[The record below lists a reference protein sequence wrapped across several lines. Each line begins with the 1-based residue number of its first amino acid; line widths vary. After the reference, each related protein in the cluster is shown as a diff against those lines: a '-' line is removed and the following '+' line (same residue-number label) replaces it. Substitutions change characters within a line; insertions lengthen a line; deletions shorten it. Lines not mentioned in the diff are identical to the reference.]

1 MDAELAERVERAI
14 RADGRYP
21 PEAFE
26 FLHQGLERAT
36 REQRAEGAAERSG
49 HVSGQE
55 LCIALRR
62 LAVERWGPLAGAVL
76 RSWNIR
82 GTRDFGEMVYLMIEI
97 GLMGKQDS
105 DSIDDFNNVYDFREA
120 FGRYRLEIAADAEE
134 D

>member
-1 MDAELAERVERAI
+1 MDAELAERVEQAI

-26 FLHQGLERAT
+26 FLNQGLERAV
-36 REQRAEGAAERSG
+36 RDKGPELVAEGSR

-55 LCIALRR
+55 LCVALRR

-82 GTRDFGEMVYLMIEI
+82 ATRDFGEMVYLMIEI

-120 FGRYRLEIAADAEE
+120 FGRYRLEIASDTDE